1 MRRNYDKH
9 ARNNGDMERYDRV
22 YVEWPHL
29 WEVRQVVARPMKT
42 IYINRCANAW
52 AQDKIFT
59 GVTALENFCDR
70 WGLELP

>member
-1 MRRNYDKH
+1 MRRNHDKRH
-9 ARNNGDMERYDRV
+9 ADPEERYDRV
-22 YVEWPHL
+22 FVEWPHL

-59 GVTALENFCDR
+59 SVTALENFCDR
-70 WGLELP
+70 WGVELP